1 MSNGSNKSFHFF
13 ILTHQNYYDNLKNN
27 LEYILFISLS
37 YFFRIIGLKLSRRF
51 SSVIAFFFYYLVPI
65 RKDVVFDNLKHAFP
79 EYSKDKIREI
89 AYGSYKSFCFT
100 LAEILYM
107 PWLTD
112 EQLKQI
118 MVCEN
123 QDLIVNK
130 FNENNGVILL
140 SAHFGNWEYLATSVA
155 LQINKKFYVVVK
167 PQRNPFVNNWMNKY
181 RTKWTNEIVPLGV
194 SIRNV
199 FSVLL
204 NKGIVAM
211 VADQRGPKE
220 SMKLEFFGR
229 MTSVYTGPAVLSL
242 KTNSPIIY
250 GISVRQK
257 DLNYKVELFEVDRN
271 NLPDN
276 QDEKIKVLSE
286 RMIKNLEEII
296 RKNPEQWLWMHKR
309 WKH

>member
-123 QDLIVNK
+123 QDLIVNR

-167 PQRNPFVNNWMNKY
+167 PQRNPFVNDWMNKY

>member
-1 MSNGSNKSFHFF
+1 M
-13 ILTHQNYYDNLKNN
+13 KNI

-37 YFFRIIGLKLSRRF
+37 YFFRIIGLQLSRKF
-51 SSVIAFFFYYLVPI
+51 SSIIAFFFYYILPI
-65 RKDVVFDNLKHAFP
+65 RKKVVIDNLKHAFP
-79 EYSKDKIREI
+79 DFTNEKIKDI
-89 AYGSYKSFCFT
+89 AYSSYKSFCLT

-107 PWLTD
+107 PWLT
-112 EQLKQI
+112 ENQLVKI

-123 QDLIVNK
+123 RDLIVK
-130 FNENNGVILL
+130 RFDEGNGVILL
-140 SAHFGNWEYLATSVA
+140 SAHLGNWEYLATSVA
-155 LQINKKFYVVVK
+155 AQINKKFSVVVK
-167 PQRNPFVNNWMNKY
+167 PQRNPFVDRWMNKY

-194 SIRNV
+194 SIRNI

-204 NKGIVAM
+204 NRGIVAM

-220 SMKLEFFGR
+220 SIKLKFFER

-250 GISVRQK
+250 GISIRQK
-257 DLNYKVELFEVDRN
+257 DLNYKVDLIEVDRN

-276 QDEKIKVLSE
+276 QEEKIKALTE
-286 RMIKNLEEII
+286 RMLKILEEII
-296 RKNPEQWLWMHKR
+296 KQNPEQWLWMHKR